1 MNNKRLYKSIIN
13 DISKTV
19 KRHINEDLYD
29 DLYEIDQENDLTTD
43 ITDKVY
49 NNKSNIF
56 HMDFSAASLLY
67 NLNIDLENLKLY
79 NGSSEKE
86 LCKFFTFLF
95 SHLSNKYDLN
105 KITNITVVNVF
116 NLYGADTDENE
127 YEDSYLRLEIKNLK
141 EANYEKFYNIMDR
154 LDGRDDCYYADFWF
168 HGTLDSTD
176 NLKFIKWLFDN
187 ITQKD
192 SKDKILTFKDFLTW
206 NYLWKH

>member
-1 MNNKRLYKSIIN
+1 MINKRLYKSIIN

-43 ITDKVY
+43 ITDNVY
-49 NNKSNIF
+49 DNKSNIF
-56 HMDFSAASLLY
+56 HMDFSVPGLLD
-67 NLNIDLENLKLY
+67 NLNIDLELLKLY

-105 KITNITVVNVF
+105 KITNITVVNVLNIF
-116 NLYGADTDENE
+116 RHDENE
-127 YEDSYLRLEIKNLK
+127 YEYSDLRLEIKNLK
-141 EANYEKFYNIMDR
+141 EANYKKFYNIMDR

-192 SKDKILTFKDFLTW
+192 DKDKILTFKDFLTL
-206 NYLWKH
+206 NYLRK